1 MPLRNIKTKILATI
15 GPSTD
20 TEDNLSQLI
29 DSGVSAIRLNF
40 SHGDKDYFHN
50 LFNSINNVCVKK
62 KLSLPIIQ
70 DLQGPK
76 IRIGKLEESEIKI
89 LSGNLIEITTE
100 DIIGNQNIISTSY
113 KPLPKDA
120 KPHDVILIDDGLIK
134 LEVLGT
140 KINSV
145 ICKILIGG
153 TLKPKKGMNLPG
165 MNLSAP
171 SLTDKDKEDLE
182 FALKYRIDF
191 VALSFVRH
199 QNDIIYLRKWLN
211 EKGYNKPIIAKIEKP
226 QALENIDDIIFH
238 SDAIMLARGDL
249 GVEVSLEEVPVIQKK
264 VLQKCKQQGRPAI
277 VATQM
282 LESMIYQSSPTRAE
296 TSDVAT
302 AIYDGADAVMLSAET
317 ATGEYPVESVK
328 IMDKIIKT
336 VEHDMTA
343 DRQVSHI
350 LHSIEQNMEKDA
362 MMFATKN
369 VASTIKA
376 SAIVSFTICG
386 GSTLRLAR
394 QRPLAPIIALPTEQK
409 TCRMLTLVWG
419 VHAVMHSKVFSF
431 QQMQDTAC
439 DTAYQEGFSK
449 NGDVIVIS
457 ASAPFGT
464 TESSNL
470 LHVSSIQRAET

>member
-20 TEDNLSQLI
+20 TEENLSQLI

-62 KLSLPIIQ
+62 KLSIPIIQ

-76 IRIGKLEESEIKI
+76 IRIGKLEESEIEI

-134 LEVLGT
+134 LEVLET

-171 SLTDKDKEDLE
+171 SLTDKDKEDLL
-182 FALKYRIDF
+182 FALKYRVDF

-226 QALENIDDIIFH
+226 EAVDNFEDILNV
-238 SDAIMLARGDL
+238 SDGIMVARGDL
-249 GVEVSLEEVPVIQKK
+249 GVELAPQLVPVIQKNIIRRCNAVGK
-264 VLQKCKQQGRPAI
+264 LVI
-277 VATQM
+277 TATQM
-282 LESMIYQSSPTRAE
+282 FESMIHNPIPTRAE
-296 TSDVAT
+296 ASDVAN
-302 AIYDGADAVMLSAET
+302 AVLDGTDVVMLSGET
-317 ATGEYPVESVK
+317 AVGKYPFKTIK
-328 IMDKIIKT
+328 IMSD
-336 VEHDMTA
+336 
-343 DRQVSHI
+343 I
-350 LHSIEQNMEKDA
+350 LLSIESQSQFQSKINYEVPINQVDNIFDA
-362 MMFATKN
+362 TAKGFVNIAN
-369 VASTIKA
+369 QINASSIVVFTHLGRKA
-376 SAIVSFTICG
+376 R
-386 GSTLRLAR
+386 TLAKY
-394 QRPLAPIIALPTEQK
+394 RPSAPIYAFSNSFETLNILNLYKGIKPLYSEKIDIEDVSIDIAKKILIENDLCK
-409 TCRMLTLVWG
+409 
-419 VHAVMHSKVFSF
+419 K
-431 QQMQDTAC
+431 
-439 DTAYQEGFSK
+439 
-449 NGDVIVIS
+449 GDVILFT
-457 ASAPFGT
+457 AGAPIT
-464 TESSNL
+464 DKTRRSW
-470 LHVSSIQRAET
+470 VQIQII

>member
-20 TEDNLSQLI
+20 TEENLSQLI

-50 LFNSINNVCVKK
+50 LFNSITNVCVKK
-62 KLSLPIIQ
+62 KLSIPIIQ

-76 IRIGKLEESEIKI
+76 IRIGKLEESEIEI

-134 LEVLGT
+134 LEVLET

-171 SLTDKDKEDLE
+171 SLTDKDKEDLL
-182 FALKYRIDF
+182 FALKYRVDF

-226 QALENIDDIIFH
+226 EAVDNFEDILNV
-238 SDAIMLARGDL
+238 SDGIMVARGDL
-249 GVEVSLEEVPVIQKK
+249 GVELAPQLVPVIQKNIIRRCNAVGK
-264 VLQKCKQQGRPAI
+264 LVI
-277 VATQM
+277 TATQM
-282 LESMIYQSSPTRAE
+282 FESMIHNPIPTRAE
-296 TSDVAT
+296 ASDVAN
-302 AIYDGADAVMLSAET
+302 AVLDGTDVVMLSGET
-317 ATGEYPVESVK
+317 AVGKYPFKTIK
-328 IMDKIIKT
+328 IMSD
-336 VEHDMTA
+336 
-343 DRQVSHI
+343 I
-350 LHSIEQNMEKDA
+350 LLSIESQSQFQSKINYEVPINQVDNIFDA
-362 MMFATKN
+362 TAKGFVNIANQINANSIVVFTHLGR
-369 VASTIKA
+369 KA
-376 SAIVSFTICG
+376 R
-386 GSTLRLAR
+386 TLAKY
-394 QRPLAPIIALPTEQK
+394 RPNAPIYAFSNSFETLNILNLYKGIKPLYSEKIDIEDVSIDIAKKILIENDLCK
-409 TCRMLTLVWG
+409 
-419 VHAVMHSKVFSF
+419 K
-431 QQMQDTAC
+431 
-439 DTAYQEGFSK
+439 
-449 NGDVIVIS
+449 GDVILFT
-457 ASAPFGT
+457 AGAPIT
-464 TESSNL
+464 DKTRRSW
-470 LHVSSIQRAET
+470 VQIQII